1 MKSKRDYDLMTIAT
15 IGIVISLTSTSLNL
29 LFFSISERARGAF
42 STLDFMG
49 RTTMVF
55 LFTMAFVAS
64 EVHGSNEY
72 AKAEKTR
79 YHDKNAKEPEPIKA
93 KANNETISEPRE
105 YTYQGEDNKYY
116 EPYMYVLML
125 VLLAN
130 LILSF
135 WSWGKK
141 ISLWLSVT
149 LLTIV
154 YASDYLYFS
163 RDDQKLQFYMPIF
176 VELSFLGIGYMF
188 YLFRLPERWCSKARF
203 VQLYVTGFIF
213 LQIFYLNFIY
223 EAHSILYYIIK
234 INSRT
239 YADEE
244 LEVDDGN
251 WWHESNIFKKGHA
264 E

>member
-93 KANNETISEPRE
+93 KANNETISEPRV
-105 YTYQGEDNKYY
+105 YLPRRGQQ
-116 EPYMYVLML
+116 VLRAIHVRSHACTPSQLNPILLELGQKDLL
-125 VLLAN
+125 VA
-130 LILSF
+130 
-135 WSWGKK
+135 
-141 ISLWLSVT
+141 
-149 LLTIV
+149 
-154 YASDYLYFS
+154 
-163 RDDQKLQFYMPIF
+163 
-176 VELSFLGIGYMF
+176 
-188 YLFRLPERWCSKARF
+188 
-203 VQLYVTGFIF
+203 
-213 LQIFYLNFIY
+213 
-223 EAHSILYYIIK
+223 
-234 INSRT
+234 
-239 YADEE
+239 
-244 LEVDDGN
+244 
-251 WWHESNIFKKGHA
+251 
-264 E
+264 